1 MVRDQILYP
10 LNMEYKPEKH
20 LSAYERRKIN
30 SQKIAKVQFG
40 KDDRHKYVPESKT
53 LEERKHYEYIKRK
66 HQEFEKASEQ
76 IWKRDGQN
84 NWTVIDQRKEDEL
97 WDE

>member
-1 MVRDQILYP
+1 MVRGQILYP
-10 LNMEYKPEKH
+10 LGMEYKPENYT
-20 LSAYERRKIN
+20 AYERRKIN

-53 LEERKHYEYIKRK
+53 PEERKHYEYIKRK
-66 HQEFEKASEQ
+66 HKEFTEGSKQ
-76 IWKRDGQN
+76 IWERDGVN